1 MYTHTHIYI
10 HVTYLYMYIYTTL
23 KIYEKKTNT
32 LKRVGWKELK
42 LHEWNKLCINDF
54 VNADTKLFQ
63 KISL

>member
-1 MYTHTHIYI
+1 M
-10 HVTYLYMYIYTTL
+10 
-23 KIYEKKTNT
+23 KRKTNT